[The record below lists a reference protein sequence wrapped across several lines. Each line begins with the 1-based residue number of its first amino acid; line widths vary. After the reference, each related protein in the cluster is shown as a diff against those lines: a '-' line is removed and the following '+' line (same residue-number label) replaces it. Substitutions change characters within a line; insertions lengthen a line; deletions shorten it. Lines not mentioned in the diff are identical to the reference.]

1 MEWTE
6 VSPGRV
12 IGRHGM
18 RIVRIVRVS
27 GGVAVSYAQE
37 RNAGY
42 TEPRRLMM
50 SVEDAKKK
58 VEKEWG
64 V

>member
-1 MEWTE
+1 
-6 VSPGRV
+6 
-12 IGRHGM
+12 M